1 VLINHQIETRYDR
14 GQSTLE
20 MSLLLFPFLF
30 LVLAVV
36 EFGWFYLHQHT
47 LQYATREGMRLGL
60 VGTQLQGE
68 KETVLTREESI
79 IHTIKQQASGVI
91 DPQRM
96 HVWIFQVTNTY
107 EDPEGWENQSPVA
120 GEPGQYM
127 RVRVRHDHTFF
138 TQLIAGFFAHQASFP
153 MWAEGTYRN
162 ELFDSVS

>member
-96 HVWIFQVTNTY
+96 HVWMFRVPPTY
-107 EDPEGWENQSPVA
+107 ADPEGWE
-120 GEPGQYM
+120 
-127 RVRVRHDHTFF
+127 
-138 TQLIAGFFAHQASFP
+138 I
-153 MWAEGTYRN
+153 
-162 ELFDSVS
+162 